1 MKINILTLGCSKNT
15 VDSENLATQL
25 YKQNIQV
32 NYTDCPSD
40 QADAIIIN
48 TCGFILDAKQQSID
62 TILEAIDAKQ
72 KGLIKKVYVM
82 GCLVQRYKKDLQQE
96 LKNEVDG
103 FYGVNDLPKILKDLG
118 VDYKKELLGE
128 RLLSTPKHYA
138 FLKISEGCDRSCAFC
153 AIPLIRGKHKS
164 VPFEQ
169 LIKQAQYLYET
180 GVKELIIIA
189 QDTTYYG
196 IDLYGKPRLDEL
208 LEQLAQIGFPWI
220 RLHYTY
226 PSNFPKKV
234 IQVMAKY
241 PNIVNYIDI
250 PFQHISDKILKLM
263 HRGHSSQHIYDLIDY
278 FRNTIPDIAIR
289 TTLIVGFPGETDQ
302 DFELLKQFVAETKF
316 DRLGVFTYSHE
327 ENTYAGDNYS
337 DNIPGHVKQQRMEQ
351 IMEIQQ
357 NISLQKNQQKTGK
370 TFKVI
375 IDRKEQDYYIA
386 RTQYDSPEI
395 DNEVIIKSTKPLQT
409 GQFYNVKITD
419 AYEFDLIGQIA
430 E

>member
-15 VDSENLATQL
+15 VDSENLGTQL
-25 YKQNIQV
+25 YKNNVQV
-32 NYTDCPSD
+32 KYTDCPYD
-40 QADAIIIN
+40 QADALIIN
-48 TCGFILDAKQQSID
+48 TCGFILDAKQESID
-62 TILEAIDAKQ
+62 TILDAIEAKQ
-72 KGLIKKVYVM
+72 KGLVRKVYVM
-82 GCLVQRYKKDLQQE
+82 GCLVQRYKHDLENE

-118 VDYKKELLGE
+118 IDYKKELLGE
-128 RLLSTPKHYA
+128 RLISTPRHYA
-138 FLKISEGCDRSCAFC
+138 FLKISEGCDRQCAFC
-153 AIPLIRGKHKS
+153 AIPLIRGPHKS

-169 LIKQAQYLYET
+169 LIEQAQYLYAT

-208 LEQLAQIGFPWI
+208 LEQLAKIGFPWI

-250 PFQHISDKILKLM
+250 PFQHISDKILQRM
-263 HRGHSSQHIYDLIDY
+263 RRGHTSRHIYELIDY
-278 FRNTIPDIAIR
+278 FRKTIPDIAIR
-289 TTLIVGFPGETDQ
+289 TTLITGFPGETQQ
-302 DFELLKQFVAETKF
+302 DFEQLKQFVAEIKF

-327 ENTYAGDNYS
+327 ENTYAALHYEDNVQE
-337 DNIPGHVKQQRMEQ
+337 NVKRQRMEQ
-351 IMEIQQ
+351 IMQIQQ
-357 NISLQKNQQKTGK
+357 KISLDKNLQKVGK
-370 TFKVI
+370 TYKVI
-375 IDRKEQDYYIA
+375 IDRQEQDYYIG

-395 DNEVIIKSTKPLQT
+395 DNEVIIYTDKQLKI
-409 GQFYNVKITD
+409 GEFYNAQITD
-419 AYEFDLIGQIA
+419 AYEFDLIA
-430 E
+430 KV

>member
-1 MKINILTLGCSKNT
+1 MKINILTLGYSKNT

-32 NYTDCPSD
+32 KYTDCPSS
-40 QADAIIIN
+40 QADVLIIN

-62 TILEAIDAKQ
+62 TILDAIEAKE

-96 LKNEVDG
+96 LNNQIDG

-128 RLLSTPKHYA
+128 RLISTPRHYA
-138 FLKISEGCDRSCAFC
+138 FLKISEGCDRRCAFC

-337 DNIPGHVKQQRMEQ
+337 DNIPGHVKQQRMDQ

-375 IDRKEQDYYIA
+375 IDRKEQDYYIG

-395 DNEVIIKSTKPLQT
+395 DNEVFIKSTKPLKT
-409 GQFYNVKITD
+409 GQFYNVKIID

>member
-72 KGLIKKVYVM
+72 KGLIKKIYVM

-250 PFQHISDKILKLM
+250 PFQHISDKILERM
-263 HRGHSSQHIYDLIDY
+263 RRGHSSQHIYQLIDY
-278 FRNTIPDIAIR
+278 FRKTIPDIAIR
-289 TTLIVGFPGETDQ
+289 TTLIVGFPDETQQ
-302 DFELLKQFVAETKF
+302 DFEQLKQFVTETKF

-337 DNIPGHVKQQRMEQ
+337 DNIPEQIKRQRMEQ

-357 NISLQKNQQKTGK
+357 NISLQKNLQKIGK
-370 TFKVI
+370 TFQVI
-375 IDRKEQDYYIA
+375 IDRKEQEYYIG